1 MGFASS
7 ETLKIHEN
15 RSHTGEKPFSCPRCD
30 KSFARPNYLKTQ
42 EKTHTGEKPFKCKG
56 CDMSFAQSCPGDER
70 YPPPV
75 LTCSDEVKVTHKNR
89 ALKQHVRVHTG
100 EKPYACSSCGVS
112 FTVMAT
118 LTQHQRVHTGEKPYS
133 CDQCDWRFSFKSS
146 LNRHG
151 GTHTGEKPFTCKAC
165 KAT

>member
-1 MGFASS
+1 
-7 ETLKIHEN
+7 
-15 RSHTGEKPFSCPRCD
+15 
-30 KSFARPNYLKTQ
+30 
-42 EKTHTGEKPFKCKG
+42 
-56 CDMSFAQSCPGDER
+56 MSFAQSCPGDER

-75 LTCSDEVKVTHKNR
+75 LTCSDKVKVTQNR

-151 GTHTGEKPFTCKAC
+151 GTHTGEKPFKCKDCDTSFAPDTCQHLNVKNSTEPALM
-165 KAT
+165 KPTFSKTPVVKLNEDRQGVSEGNSPWPQMT